1 MSGLGCCFW
10 WFVFGLLLGWL
21 ASWLIGRMIGKGT
34 TESEPLPVAAPP
46 PPEPKPRQK
55 VDYAAAE
62 AAGFRVTGDDNL
74 EIIEGIGPKI
84 AHLLRTNGVESFD
97 TLAGMQASAVQ
108 EILTRAGWH
117 YDLARPDT
125 WSEQAALA
133 AANRWED
140 LHKLQ
145 EELIGGVRR

>member
-34 TESEPLPVAAPP
+34 TESAEPMPVAAPP
-46 PPEPKPRQK
+46 PKQK

-84 AHLLRTNGVESFD
+84 AHLLRTHGVDSFD
-97 TLAGMQASAVQ
+97 TLAGMQVSAIQ

-125 WSEQAALA
+125 WSEQASLA
-133 AANRWED
+133 ASNRWED